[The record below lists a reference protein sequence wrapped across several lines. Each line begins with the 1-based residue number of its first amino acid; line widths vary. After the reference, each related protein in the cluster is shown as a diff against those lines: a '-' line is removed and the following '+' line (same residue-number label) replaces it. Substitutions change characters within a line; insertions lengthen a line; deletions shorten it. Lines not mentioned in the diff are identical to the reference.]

1 MFCNGFCSI
10 LIMLLFQYHWLS
22 IKFTT
27 GSPVSLHSL
36 WLFWCWLGQSLWSFY
51 GRVSLNSV
59 FPLLQINFVGGLRL
73 ELMYISHI
81 LSIRSSFTHLHG
93 FQLLVLLPKFIEIP
107 FFVCTNRINLLNVKS
122 SVYRLVIIAI
132 GLLKLPNLYMLIKQE
147 SITFQKLGTFG
158 NSHND

>member
-59 FPLLQINFVGGLRL
+59 FPLLQINFVSGLRL

-158 NSHND
+158 NSQDD

>member
-1 MFCNGFCSI
+1 
-10 LIMLLFQYHWLS
+10 MLLFQYHWLS

-59 FPLLQINFVGGLRL
+59 FPLLQINFVSGLRL

-122 SVYRLVIIAI
+122 SVYRLVIICHRVVEAAK
-132 GLLKLPNLYMLIKQE
+132 LVYANKTRVHHFSETWDFRQLPRWLKLIR
-147 SITFQKLGTFG
+147 S
-158 NSHND
+158 